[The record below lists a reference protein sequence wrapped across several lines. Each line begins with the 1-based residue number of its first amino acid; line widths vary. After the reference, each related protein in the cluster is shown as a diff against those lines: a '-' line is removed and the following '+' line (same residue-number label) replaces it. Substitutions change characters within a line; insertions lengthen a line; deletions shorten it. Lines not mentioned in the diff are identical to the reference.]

1 MFTEPVSFLDIVLEE
16 TGSFRSQSRGRLHRS
31 AGREFQHSDDLVP
44 RKRFRLHQMSYR
56 MCFVPQ
62 KRFR

>member
-31 AGREFQHSDDLVP
+31 AGREFDWISQKKIHGYKL
-44 RKRFRLHQMSYR
+44 FWT
-56 MCFVPQ
+56 FVTGCLLYDTP
-62 KRFR
+62 